1 MLPTYTSPS
10 KIAQLIGGKRGR
22 PTPTVKLELPR
33 ISRIQP
39 VFHVS
44 FLNEYKPRPGVI
56 PSTPELFLD
65 QDGFPIFPVDRIV
78 GEQFMT
84 TNGRSQRCFLFRW
97 KGYSELED
105 TWEKEANIMGP
116 SLIQTWRRTL
126 PGPHL
131 RVQPTL
137 QISPQLQRSAR

>member
-1 MLPTYTSPS
+1 MLPMYTSPS
-10 KIAQLIGGKRGR
+10 KIPQIIGGKRGR

-84 TNGRSQRCFLFRW
+84 TKGRSQRVFSFVGR
-97 KGYSELED
+97 GTQS
-105 TWEKEANIMGP
+105 
-116 SLIQTWRRTL
+116 
-126 PGPHL
+126 
-131 RVQPTL
+131 
-137 QISPQLQRSAR
+137 